1 MADSDPLKLSDIEP
15 PPVVEDAPPAL
26 EGGATADRA
35 AAPFRHFFAEV
46 AAVESGDPI
55 DPDAQATQISI
66 RATSPGLGAAAVPP
80 SDWVVADTYRI
91 EELIREGGMGRVYR
105 ARHTGLDRIVCLKTL
120 RPDMAQGADGELL
133 IERFKLEAQAAGRI
147 DHPNVIRILDFGQ
160 DSTGQLYLAMDFVDG
175 VDLEALLREAF
186 PLGEERVCHIMA
198 QVLDALVEAHAH
210 GVVHRDLKP
219 GNIMVEQRPGEPDFV
234 RVVDF
239 GIAKVQGT
247 SKLTATGFVTGTA
260 QYMAPEQAAGQD
272 IDARTDL
279 YAVGCVLYEL
289 VTRTIPFGGDNAT
302 SMMYAHVHTP
312 PEPPRVRRPEV
323 VISPE
328 LEALI
333 LKALKKNPDE
343 RPPSAEVFRDEL
355 LRLAAAARQ
364 RRAQALTASEALRR
378 EEEAATLA
386 ARLAQLQ
393 GSATTPTSQRTLLL
407 PAQAPPPPAP
417 VAQGRHTLTL
427 VAIAVAAVSLAL
439 AGYLALRAS
448 PAPVIEP
455 DPAPEVAAP
464 PMAEAAPTPEKE
476 PPIVAVAPAPTEP
489 SPAVEEV
496 AEKLPPPDPVV
507 AARSPVTDVAAPAP
521 PPREA
526 PRKPVESMVRLAGGV
541 AVIGCDETMPNCPSD
556 AQPAL
561 AFDLKPY
568 RIDRN
573 EVTAHD
579 YLLCVQAGACSPTR
593 TDPGCVPLASGDRRP
608 INCVSWGQADTFCRW
623 RGARLPSEFEWEHA
637 ARGAGGRIYPW
648 GDDAPTCERATFGSC
663 PSDRPASVG
672 ARPKGATPEGISDL
686 AGNVREWTR
695 TYYSRNTY
703 VVGREPRTGPG
714 RVVRGGSFENTTD
727 RSLAAWSRVSFAED
741 RSYPN
746 LGFRCAR

>member
-15 PPVVEDAPPAL
+15 PPVLEDESQKASSD
-26 EGGATADRA
+26 DRA
-35 AAPFRHFFAEV
+35 PAPFRHFFAEV
-46 AAVESGDPI
+46 AAVESGDAAN
-55 DPDAQATQISI
+55 PDTEATQISV
-66 RATSPGLGAAAVPP
+66 RATSSGQGAVAVPQE
-80 SDWVVADTYRI
+80 DWVIADTYRI

-105 ARHTGLDRIVCLKTL
+105 ARHVHLDKVVCLKTL
-120 RPDMAQGADGELL
+120 RPDMAQGPEGELL
-133 IERFKLEAQAAGRI
+133 VERFKLEAQAAGRI
-147 DHPNVIRILDFGQ
+147 NHPNVIRILDFGQ

-175 VDLEALLREAF
+175 VDLETLLRESY

-219 GNIMVEQRPGEPDFV
+219 GNIMVEQRPGQPDFV

-239 GIAKVQGT
+239 GIAKVQGST
-247 SKLTATGFVTGTA
+247 KLTATGFVTGTA
-260 QYMAPEQAAGQD
+260 QYMAPEQAAGLD
-272 IDARTDL
+272 IDARTDI

-302 SMMYAHVHTP
+302 SMMYAHVHTT

-328 LEALI
+328 LETLI

-343 RPPSAEVFRDEL
+343 RPASAEVFRDEL
-355 LRLAAAARQ
+355 RRLGVAARQ
-364 RRAQALTASEALRR
+364 RRELAVTASEAFRR
-378 EEEAATLA
+378 EEEAAALA

-393 GSATTPTSQRTLLL
+393 GAAATPPTQRTMML
-407 PAQAPPPPAP
+407 PEQAAPPPAP
-417 VAQGRHTLTL
+417 SGGRHTALL
-427 VAIAVAAVSLAL
+427 VMAVVIAAASLAL
-439 AGYLALRAS
+439 AGYLALRPPAPVVVEVAPAPAPTPPSAPVVEAPPAPAPSAPSPAQAAS
-448 PAPVIEP
+448 PAPVAQP
-455 DPAPEVAAP
+455 AVARAPAPEAKTVAI
-464 PMAEAAPTPEKE
+464 K
-476 PPIVAVAPAPTEP
+476 
-489 SPAVEEV
+489 
-496 AEKLPPPDPVV
+496 PPPSEAPEE
-507 AARSPVTDVAAPAP
+507 PAP

-526 PRKPVESMVRLAGGV
+526 FPKPPESMVRLPGGV
-541 AVIGCDETMPNCPSD
+541 AVIGCDEATPNCPGD
-556 AQPAL
+556 AQPRL
-561 AFDLKPY
+561 TYELKPY
-568 RIDRN
+568 RLDRH

-579 YLLCVQAGACSPTR
+579 YLLCVQAGVCTPTR
-593 TDPGCVPLASGDRRP
+593 TDAGCVPLAAGERRP
-608 INCVSWGQADTFCRW
+608 VNCVSWGQADTFCRW

-648 GDDAPTCERATFGSC
+648 GDSPPDCERATYGSC
-663 PSDRPASVG
+663 ANPRPAVVG
-672 ARPKGATPEGISDL
+672 ASAKGATPEGISDL
-686 AGNVREWTR
+686 AGNVREWTG
-695 TYYSRNTY
+695 TFYSRNTY

-714 RVVRGGSFENTTD
+714 RVVRGGSFENATD